1 MYEVM
6 EAIQLLDG
14 PVRGEEVA
22 DRLRASS
29 LEPVVSH
36 VEEEGGATDFVQ
48 VVVPGL
54 RGRLAGGEAPT
65 LGIVGRLGGIGARPG
80 AVGLVSDGDGAVAA
94 LACALRMGA
103 RAQHG
108 DLLEG
113 DVVIATHI
121 CPEAPTEPHDPVS
134 FMGSPVTMSTMN
146 RLEVADTMDAVL
158 VVDATKG
165 NRVINWRGIAITPT
179 VRQGWIL
186 PIAAD
191 LLDVF
196 ERVCGTPPR
205 VLPLSMF
212 DITPYG
218 NGLYHVNSIL
228 QPAVATDAPV
238 VGVAVTTETAVP
250 GSATNASHPE
260 DIALA
265 VAFCLETAQR
275 FGAGRLSFFD
285 ADQARLA
292 VKRYGRMSVLQSDGL
307 G

>member
-6 EAIQLLDG
+6 ETIQLLDG

-22 DRLRASS
+22 DRLQKSG
-29 LEPVVSH
+29 LEPLVSH
-36 VEEEGGATDFVQ
+36 VEEEGGATDFIQ
-48 VVVPGL
+48 VTVPGL
-54 RGRLAGGEAPT
+54 RGRSVGGDAPT

-94 LACALRMGA
+94 LACSLRMAA
-103 RAQHG
+103 RAQRG

-113 DVVIATHI
+113 DVVIATHV
-121 CPEAPTEPHDPVS
+121 CPEAPTEPHDPVP
-134 FMGSPVTMSTMN
+134 FMGSPVSMATMN
-146 RLEVADTMDAVL
+146 RLEVAGSMDAVL

-186 PIAAD
+186 PVAPD
-191 LLDVF
+191 LLDVY
-196 ERVCGTPPR
+196 EHVCGTAPR

-212 DITPYG
+212 DVTPYG

-228 QPAVATDAPV
+228 QPAVATRAPV
-238 VGVAVTTETAVP
+238 VGVAVTAETAVP

-260 DIALA
+260 DIGLA

-275 FGAGRLSFFD
+275 FGQGRVTFYD
-285 ADQARLA
+285 ADQAKLA
-292 VKRYGRMSVLQSDGL
+292 VARYGEMTGLQTSGSE
-307 G
+307 